1 MKLSKLTKLPL
12 RTIWKHEAL
21 DFTQWLATPES
32 LELLSETIGM
42 DIINAQT
49 EVGVGQFNVDIL
61 AEDENGHKVVIEN
74 QLEPTNHDH
83 LGKLITYAS
92 GLDAEVCV
100 WVVSRARQ
108 EHEQAV
114 NWLNEN
120 TTEGANFFLIEVEAW
135 KIGDSL
141 PAPRFNIV
149 AKPNDWAKTIKQTSS
164 GNKVTDLKL
173 RQQAFWDKLRDY
185 GEQNAK
191 HIKSWQ
197 KALPQHWYNIT
208 IGSSKAKL
216 AATINSKANQVAVEV
231 YIYDSKELYHKI
243 FEHKDEIESKLGLK
257 LDWQELPGKKASRII
272 LTHNGDFDN
281 EQDEAR
287 LIRWLCDTADD
298 FASVFPKYLAE

>member
-1 MKLSKLTKLPL
+1 MELSKLTKLPL

-21 DFTQWLATPES
+21 DFTQWLATPKS

-92 GLDAEVCV
+92 GLDAEVCI

-135 KIGDSL
+135 KIGESL

-164 GNKVTDLKL
+164 GNKITDLKL

-191 HIKSWQ
+191 VIKSWQ
-197 KALPQHWYNIT
+197 KALPQHWYNIS
-208 IGSSKAKL
+208 IGSSKAKF
-216 AATINSKANQVAVEV
+216 AATLKSKANQVAVEV
-231 YIYDSKELYHKI
+231 YIYDSKELYHKV
-243 FEHKDEIESKLGLK
+243 FAHKAEIESKLGLK
-257 LDWQELPGKKASRII
+257 LDWQELPDRKASRII
-272 LTHNGDFDN
+272 LTHKGDFNN
-281 EQDEAR
+281 EQEVEK
-287 LIRWLCDTADD
+287 LIKWLCETADN
-298 FASVFPKYLAE
+298 FASVFPKYL